1 MRSNTGNT
9 SSTGSTGLSQTCRSE
24 AEGRRI
30 PAGLFSSLAI
40 IAILLLS
47 LIIPLQTA
55 FALSPTPTQAATPTI
70 SEDEVK
76 NSLQERLKKAAQ
88 EKGEKADQVL
98 GAKNKLAV
106 VGKLSDVSNNTLTIR
121 AGGETNELVTTNNET
136 AFIRN
141 NKTVKRED
149 IQIGDW
155 VIAMGYRGDNGNSV
169 VVVKRVVAKDKQTE
183 YPKRTAVKGII
194 KSVQTNKK
202 TFILNSE
209 GAKSVSYTVNIPSKS
224 EIKISDVQ
232 EGKTVVLIGEPDKN
246 DDTKLTVKAMK
257 IL

>member
-1 MRSNTGNT
+1 MKSNISNTSNTGNT
-9 SSTGSTGLSQTCRSE
+9 SISQTCHFTILTM
-24 AEGRRI
+24 A
-30 PAGLFSSLAI
+30 AALFLVAAVPQQSV
-40 IAILLLS
+40 
-47 LIIPLQTA
+47 
-55 FALSPTPTQAATPTI
+55 FAQSPTPTQAATPTI

-76 NSLQERLKKAAQ
+76 NSLQERLKKTAQ
-88 EKGEKADQVL
+88 EKGDKADQVL

-121 AGGETNELVTTNNET
+121 TRGETNELVTTDAET
-136 AFIRN
+136 TFVRN

-169 VVVKRVVAKDKQTE
+169 VIAKRVVAKDKQTE
-183 YPKRTAVKGII
+183 YPKRVSIMGKVTSDKMQVT
-194 KSVQTNKK
+194 SDKK
-202 TFILNSE
+202 TFKIE
-209 GAKSVSYTVNIPSKS
+209 ADGGKKEIFTVTVTAKS
-224 EIKISDVQ
+224 KITTDDIG

-246 DDTKLTVKAMK
+246 DENKLTLKAIR

>member
-1 MRSNTGNT
+1 MSRKQKAMKINGI
-9 SSTGSTGLSQTCRSE
+9 LVLFW
-24 AEGRRI
+24 ALLYFFVLAL
-30 PAGLFSSLAI
+30 PASA
-40 IAILLLS
+40 A
-47 LIIPLQTA
+47 P
-55 FALSPTPTQAATPTI
+55 SPTPTVAAEPTI
-70 SEDEVK
+70 SEEDVK

-88 EKGEKADQVL
+88 EKGEAADQVL

-121 AGGETNELVTTNNET
+121 ARGETNELVTTDNET
-136 AFIRN
+136 VFIRN

-169 VVVKRVVAKDKQTE
+169 VVAKRVVAKDKQTE
-183 YPKRTAVKGII
+183 YPKRTAVKGKVTSDKIPA
-194 KSVQTNKK
+194 SPAGRQVASDKK
-202 TFILNSE
+202 TFKIEAE
-209 GAKSVSYTVNIPSKS
+209 GAKKEIFTVIVTAKSK
-224 EIKISDVQ
+224 IATDDIG

-246 DDTKLTVKAMK
+246 DAAKLTVKAMK

>member
-1 MRSNTGNT
+1 MT
-9 SSTGSTGLSQTCRSE
+9 
-24 AEGRRI
+24 
-30 PAGLFSSLAI
+30 
-40 IAILLLS
+40 LLL
-47 LIIPLQTA
+47 IILFPMRI

-70 SEDEVK
+70 SEDDVK

-121 AGGETNELVTTNNET
+121 ARGETNELVTTDNET
-136 AFIRN
+136 TFIRS

-155 VIAMGYRGDNGNSV
+155 VIAMGQRGDNGNSV
-169 VVVKRVVAKDKQTE
+169 VIAKRVVAKDKQTE
-183 YPKRTAVKGII
+183 YPKRVAVKGKITGDRLQ
-194 KSVQTNKK
+194 VTGGGK
-202 TFILNSE
+202 TFKIEAE
-209 GAKSVSYTVNIPSKS
+209 GAKKEIFTVTVTTKSK
-224 EIKISDVQ
+224 IATDDIG

-246 DDTKLTVKAMK
+246 DPAKLTVKAMK
-257 IL
+257 VF

>member
-1 MRSNTGNT
+1 MK
-9 SSTGSTGLSQTCRSE
+9 STKRHKKVQLVQKET
-24 AEGRRI
+24 
-30 PAGLFSSLAI
+30 LFVLGVI
-40 IAILLLS
+40 ICVIVFLFVPVLPVVPFYIVSA
-47 LIIPLQTA
+47 Q
-55 FALSPTPTQAATPTI
+55 SPTEVTPAAAI

-98 GAKNKLAV
+98 GDKNKLAV

-121 AGGETNELVTTNNET
+121 SRGETNELVTTDNET
-136 AFIRN
+136 TFVRN

-169 VVVKRVVAKDKQTE
+169 VIAKRVVAKDKQTE
-183 YPKRTAVKGII
+183 YSKRVAARGIVKSKQAGK
-194 KSVQTNKK
+194 KSFTVETD
-202 TFILNSE
+202 
-209 GAKSVSYTVNIPSKS
+209 GAKPASYTVVIPSKS
-224 EIKISDVQ
+224 EVKIDNIE
-232 EGKTVVLIGEPDKN
+232 EGKTVVLIGEPDKT
-246 DDTKLTVKAMK
+246 DAAKLTLKAIK